1 VNRNGVRETRLENG
15 LRILTKELHHAP
27 VTSFWVWYR
36 VGSRNEVPGITGVS
50 HWVEH
55 MMFKGTE
62 QFPKG
67 EIDRQV
73 SRLGGM
79 WNAFTWLDFTAYFA
93 TMPADR
99 IDLSLRLEADRMVNS
114 QFERQEVEAER
125 TVILSE
131 LHMYENHPTFLLGRE
146 MTATALHVHSYR
158 HETIGWESDLET
170 MTRDDLYRHYRTY
183 YVPNNAVAVAVG
195 DFETEAMVD
204 RIAELYGS
212 ISAGPP
218 HQPVTW
224 HEPPQRGERRVE
236 VIGPGSTPYLSL
248 AYHAPAAGDDDWW
261 ALAVADTILGG
272 AKGFS
277 LFGGSPNNR
286 SSRLYRA
293 LVDRGLAAGVSS
305 SVVPTIDPYLY
316 SVNVTLI
323 PTADRAEV
331 ERATS
336 AEIDRLRDE
345 PIREDE
351 LEKARKQTRA
361 QFAFSSES
369 VTSQGYWLGFSSTV
383 ADLAWFDRFLDRVD
397 AVSAA
402 DIQRV
407 AQRYLQ
413 PIGRTVGWYL
423 PGRVEGGKSAG

>member
-1 VNRNGVRETRLENG
+1 

-27 VTSFWVWYR
+27 VTSFWIWYR

-55 MMFKGTE
+55 MMFKGTQ

-73 SRLGGM
+73 SRLGGI

-99 IDLSLRLEADRMVNS
+99 IDLSLRLEADRMINS
-114 QFERQEVEAER
+114 RFEPQEVEAER

-131 LHMYENHPTFLLGRE
+131 LHMYENYPTFLLNRE
-146 MTATALHVHSYR
+146 VIATAFHVRPYR
-158 HETIGWESDLET
+158 HETIGWESDLKS
-170 MTRDDLYRHYRTY
+170 MTRDDLYHHYRTY
-183 YVPNNAVAVAVG
+183 YVPNNAIAVAVG
-195 DFETEAMVD
+195 DFDTQQMVD
-204 RIAELYGS
+204 RIAELYGG
-212 ISAGPP
+212 ILPGPEIE
-218 HQPVTW
+218 PVAW
-224 HEPPQRGERRVE
+224 EEPPQRGERRVE
-236 VIGPGSTPYLSL
+236 VHGPGSTPYLSV
-248 AYHAPAAGDDDWW
+248 AYHAPAATDEDWW
-261 ALAVADTILGG
+261 PLAVADTILGG
-272 AKGFS
+272 AKSFN

-293 LVDRGLAAGVSS
+293 LVDRGLAVSAGSS
-305 SVVPTIDPYLY
+305 LLPTIDPYLY
-316 SVNVTLI
+316 EINVTLI

-331 ERATS
+331 ERVVSDEVA
-336 AEIDRLRDE
+336 RLRDE
-345 PIREDE
+345 PIQESE

-383 ADLAWFDRFLDRVD
+383 ADLSWFETFLDRIE
-397 AVSAA
+397 AVTAA

-413 PIGRTVGWYL
+413 PFTRTVGWYL
-423 PGRVEGGKSAG
+423 PDQNA

>member
-1 VNRNGVRETRLENG
+1 MNRNGVRETILDNG

-73 SRLGGM
+73 SRLGGL
-79 WNAFTWLDFTAYFA
+79 WNAFTWVDFTAYFA

-99 IDLSLRLEADRMVNS
+99 IDLSLRLEADRMINS
-114 QFERQEVEAER
+114 QFDPQEVESER

-131 LHMYENHPTFLLGRE
+131 LHMYENYPTFMLRRE
-146 MTATALHVHSYR
+146 VTATALHVRSYR
-158 HETIGWESDLET
+158 HETIGWESDLKT

-183 YVPNNAVAVAVG
+183 YVPNNAIAIAIG

-212 ISAGPP
+212 ILPGPTLEA
-218 HQPVTW
+218 VYW
-224 HEPPQRGERRVE
+224 EEPPQRGERRVE
-236 VIGPGSTPYLSL
+236 VHGPGSTPYLML
-248 AYHAPAAGDDDWW
+248 AYHAPAATDDDWW

-272 AKGFS
+272 PQSFN
-277 LFGGSPNNR
+277 LFGGAPNSR

-293 LVDRGLAAGVSS
+293 LVDRGLAA
-305 SVVPTIDPYLY
+305 SVGASLTPTIDPYLY
-316 SVNVTLI
+316 GLSVTLI
-323 PTADRAEV
+323 PSAERAEV
-331 ERATS
+331 ERVVT

-345 PIREDE
+345 PISEAE

-369 VTSQGYWLGFSSTV
+369 VTSQGYWMGFSSTV
-383 ADLAWFDRFLDRVD
+383 ADLAWFENFLDRVE
-397 AVSAA
+397 AVTAA

-407 AQRYLQ
+407 AQRYLL
-413 PIGRTVGWYL
+413 PSARTVGWYL
-423 PGRVEGGKSAG
+423 PDAT